1 MNPETGIKSIKLYTQ
16 DNTEVLQVYSMRREG
31 DRLVMDCK
39 VLDAMRMDV
48 MLPAREALS
57 NLTMLAKGLL
67 PYILLLPYFAVRDR
81 LRHKAFI

>member
-1 MNPETGIKSIKLYTQ
+1 MSPEAGVKSIKLYTQ

-48 MLPAREALS
+48 MLPAREALN
-57 NLTMLAKGLL
+57 NLTMLTKGLL
-67 PYILLLPYFAVRDR
+67 PYILMLPYLAIKNR
-81 LRHKAFI
+81 LRHKATA